1 MECNQVKKQLTAWA
15 DQELSA
21 QDQAEIDRHL
31 DACPDCRKEAAALER
46 LNQALDSLGKASAP
60 SGFSLRVCRA
70 AIRQQ
75 IEVPDLA
82 QWWQHLT
89 FAWRGLVCGTA
100 LAGLVCGVMLATN
113 LSTSL
118 DDGAKT
124 TPYLAMYD
132 DGGFYQ

>member
-1 MECNQVKKQLTAWA
+1 MECNEVKKQLTAWA

-21 QDQAEIDRHL
+21 RDRAGIDHHLEI
-31 DACPDCRKEAAALER
+31 CPDCRKEASALER
-46 LNQALDSLGKASAP
+46 LTRTLDSLGRVSAP

-75 IEVPDLA
+75 MEYPDFA
-82 QWWQHLT
+82 QWWRHLT
-89 FAWRGLVCGTA
+89 LAWRGLVFGTA

-113 LSTSL
+113 LNTPL
-118 DDGAKT
+118 DDGAKS

>member
-15 DQELSA
+15 DRELSA
-21 QDQAEIDRHL
+21 QDQAGLDRHL
-31 DACPDCRKEAAALER
+31 EACPDCRKEAAALER
-46 LNQALDSLGKASAP
+46 LTRSLDRLGRVPAP

-70 AIRQQ
+70 VIQQ
-75 IEVPDLA
+75 QMEVPDFA

-89 FAWRGLVCGTA
+89 LAWRGLVCGTA
-100 LAGLVCGVMLATN
+100 LAGLVCGVMLATQ
-113 LSTSL
+113 LGTPL
-118 DDGAKT
+118 DDGTKT